1 MRRLAMA
8 ASNWSSAMMDERL
21 NPAAAADP
29 GEPLAAGE
37 PSNGSG
43 CAPLTTASHGRAGK
57 LLLGS
62 VLTLMTLGTIGG
74 NLLVVVSVCAVKK
87 LRQPAN
93 YLIVSLAA
101 ADLSVAVAVMPFVS
115 VTDLTGGR
123 WRFGRWFCNVFV
135 AMDVMCCTASILTL
149 CAISIDR
156 YLGITKPLTY
166 PMRQDGRCMAKMIAW
181 VWLLSASITLPP
193 LFGWAKNVNDGRVCL
208 ISQDRG
214 YTVYSTAVAFYIPVS
229 VMLFT
234 YSRIYRA
241 AKISAAKHAVA
252 AFPLRGDHG
261 SADSASVKDTEE
273 DEADEETNLQHH
285 DHHHHHD
292 NDDPQQQPPRR
303 PRKNQ
308 GSIFRREQKAAAT
321 LGLVVGAF
329 SVCWLPFFL
338 LSTARPF
345 ACGGAS
351 AACGCVPLWLER
363 TLLWLGYANSLIN
376 PFIYAFFNRDLRATY
391 ANLLRC
397 RFRNINRKLSAA
409 GVHEALKMVRARP
422 PGPTRAHPLP
432 VT

>member
-1 MRRLAMA
+1 MG
-8 ASNWSSAMMDERL
+8 ASNFTGAMIDER
-21 NPAAAADP
+21 PAAAVAAVAATGDP
-29 GEPLAAGE
+29 GSPLQAAG
-37 PSNGSG
+37 NGSG
-43 CAPLTTASHGRAGK
+43 CAQLPAASHGRAGG

-74 NLLVVVSVCAVKK
+74 NLLVVASVCAVKK

-93 YLIVSLAA
+93 YLMANLAA
-101 ADLSVAVAVMPFVS
+101 ADLSVAVAVMPFVG
-115 VTDLTGGR
+115 VTELTGGR

-135 AMDVMCCTASILTL
+135 AMDVTCCTASILTL

-156 YLGITKPLTY
+156 YLGITRPLTY
-166 PMRQDGRCMAKMIAW
+166 PMRQDGRRMAKMVAW

-193 LFGWAKNVNDGRVCL
+193 LFGWAQNVNDGRVCL

-214 YTVYSTAVAFYIPVS
+214 YTVYSTAVAFYIPVA

-252 AFPLRGDHG
+252 AFPLQDDA
-261 SADSASVKDTEE
+261 SADTTSAKDTE
-273 DEADEETNLQHH
+273 DDDEETDVQHH
-285 DHHHHHD
+285 LHHLHHL
-292 NDDPQQQPPRR
+292 QPAAPARR
-303 PRKNQ
+303 GRKNR

-345 ACGGAS
+345 ACGGA

-363 TLLWLGYANSLIN
+363 TLLWLGYANSLVN

-391 ANLLRC
+391 GKLLRC
-397 RFRNINRKLSAA
+397 RFRNINRQLSAA
-409 GVHEALKMVRARP
+409 GVHEALKMAPPPRAL
-422 PGPTRAHPLP
+422 PLP
-432 VT
+432 AS